1 MACDWKDPHKISLS
15 ERKGLSIVFDT
26 PTVILKE
33 FIENVYFEEKKSA
46 DDKNAKLPSMLL
58 LCTFQTGESRQVTH
72 LQFTSWP
79 DYGIPPSSGFL
90 DFLFRVRA
98 CQVDAVKLMEPEWQ
112 GHPSGPPIVV
122 HCSAGIGR
130 TGKQ

>member
-1 MACDWKDPHKISLS
+1 MGTHLILNTI
-15 ERKGLSIVFDT
+15 RKGTVALSPFQ
-26 PTVILKE
+26 LKTYRNSVSL
-33 FIENVYFEEKKSA
+33 IAQSRC
-46 DDKNAKLPSMLL
+46 LS
-58 LCTFQTGESRQVTH
+58 FQTQESRQVTH

-98 CQVDAVKLMEPEWQ
+98 CQADAVKLMEPEWQ
-112 GHPSGPPIVV
+112 GHPLGPPIVV

-130 TGKQ
+130 TGE